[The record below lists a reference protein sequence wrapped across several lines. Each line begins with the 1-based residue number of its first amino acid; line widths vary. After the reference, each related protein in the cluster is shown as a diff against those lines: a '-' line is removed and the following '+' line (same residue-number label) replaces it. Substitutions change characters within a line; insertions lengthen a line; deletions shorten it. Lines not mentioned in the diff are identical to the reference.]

1 MAGEKVQHTF
11 EVRENALAMLD
22 DAVKKHGL
30 DSRDKALRALLDYCA
45 EDSDWDE
52 IVETI
57 RCRRC

>member
-1 MAGEKVQHTF
+1 VQHTF
-11 EVRENALAMLD
+11 EVQEDALAMLD

-45 EDSDWDE
+45 EDGDWDE
-52 IVETI
+52 IFETV